1 MAARIGCRPNK
12 QGESMGD
19 EESTESKI
27 WTDMISLW
35 RELEQAKPKDR
46 SELAR
51 QYAVT
56 ITEYQKVMGY
66 FYTFVMQGCSL
77 ENSDK

>member
-1 MAARIGCRPNK
+1 M
-12 QGESMGD
+12 SD

-27 WTDMISLW
+27 WTDMMSLW
-35 RELEQAKPKDR
+35 QKLEQAKPKER

-51 QYAVT
+51 QYAVA
-56 ITEYQKVMGY
+56 ITEYQKVIGH
-66 FYTFVMQGCSL
+66 FYTFVMKGCSL

>member
-1 MAARIGCRPNK
+1 MD
-12 QGESMGD
+12 S

-35 RELEQAKPKDR
+35 QKLEQAKPNER
-46 SELAR
+46 SEQAR
-51 QYAVT
+51 RYAVA
-56 ITEYQKVMGY
+56 ITEYQKVMEY

>member
-1 MAARIGCRPNK
+1 MD
-12 QGESMGD
+12 S

-35 RELEQAKPKDR
+35 QKLEQAKPNER
-46 SELAR
+46 SEQAR
-51 QYAVT
+51 RYAVA

>member
-1 MAARIGCRPNK
+1 MD
-12 QGESMGD
+12 S

-35 RELEQAKPKDR
+35 QKLEQAKPNER
-46 SELAR
+46 SEQAR
-51 QYAVT
+51 RYAVA

-66 FYTFVMQGCSL
+66 FYTFVMQECSL